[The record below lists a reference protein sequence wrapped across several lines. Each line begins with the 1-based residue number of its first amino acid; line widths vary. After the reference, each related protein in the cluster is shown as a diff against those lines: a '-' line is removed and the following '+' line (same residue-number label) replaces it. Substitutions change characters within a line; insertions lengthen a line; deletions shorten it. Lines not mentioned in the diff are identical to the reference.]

1 MDYDAFADLVAEA
14 LDSLPEEFLERLDNV
29 QVTVEEWP
37 DRQDLLD
44 AGLSPRDRYS
54 LLGLYHGVPLTDRHS
69 QYMALPDEI
78 TIFQKPIEA
87 LVGRGRRGDQGTGA
101 AHRRARDSPLL
112 RHRRRPSRGTGQVLT
127 APVVRRRRRDG
138 AGWPQ
143 RESRRASSS
152 KKRRSLGRMRRARWV
167 SSRVST
173 SSSATSS
180 RVSCSGCRNGSSSS
194 RAAW

>member
-1 MDYDAFADLVAEA
+1 MDYDSFADLVAEA

-37 DRQDLLD
+37 DHQDLLD

-87 LVGRGRRGDQGTGA
+87 LVGEDDEAIREQ
-101 AHRRARDSPLL
+101 
-112 RHRRRPSRGTGQVLT
+112 
-127 APVVRRRRRDG
+127 VRRTVVHEIAHFYGIDDDRL
-138 AGWPQ
+138 
-143 RESRRASSS
+143 EE
-152 KKRRSLGRMRRARWV
+152 LGKY
-167 SSRVST
+167 
-173 SSSATSS
+173 
-180 RVSCSGCRNGSSSS
+180 
-194 RAAW
+194 